1 MRPDLTGLPRPANR
15 ERPEMMND
23 AARPETAPELR
34 AEAGPLSV
42 PLPGTLWLEMDLRA
56 VAFVNLD
63 FRAASGR
70 SIPLHLSLRRDQGL
84 IIANRWTPKGWRRE
98 VAFIA
103 GLGHA
108 VHDLRLDFTTGLST
122 GTSVTLSLDGNR
134 LGRLDAR
141 PRRDRT
147 ARLGLRRGFSGLADL
162 GWMTWPDGLR
172 SMRVSSASPAS
183 PLHLTSRLELGLF
196 GAQSGAMCDLGDGG
210 ALLPFIPLDMAS
222 DARGR
227 GVSHVL
233 LPGRL
238 WRGCGADRVPLIV
251 RDATGREIA
260 RKDLH
265 RRDILAVL
273 QRPEIP
279 WLARHDAL
287 VRLQLL
293 EHVHFAGL
301 WSEIP
306 AALGDVLASG
316 AMSVIKAG
324 FAPPVETRFGAG
336 NTAPIPA
343 AGLACDAF
351 HRAIADG
358 YSGDPEALCH
368 RCIHAHDLSRA
379 DLRQFVLMLSEW
391 FCLNADPRRLADAA
405 REHGVSDWARVR
417 DPWGELA
424 ALPMLWA
431 HGDWPSCLQV
441 LRRARA
447 QSRGWTVTPALGWI
461 ASALAQDL
469 PGLNGERPDLAERA
483 ALMAALMEMVAAL
496 APAHMSQ
503 MGCHR
508 LIKGVCDLLET
519 ALDLPDWCAPHFADL
534 ALRAYGLNPDFWDH
548 LELRAGVLPRQLSD
562 WKTAFAQLRQACLSG
577 DPAQLTEAA
586 RPFLCEPVAGRDT
599 LRRLVLSDAGLMR
612 DGAEPPDFSR
622 WSGIVPKDQL
632 EESALR
638 WLAFPRSRTA
648 HDALSLSTD
657 TAIHRAACAGL
668 RGAAADVARPQM
680 SQAMQCLGA
689 PVQAMLG
696 RIRAGQVPSI
706 DAVSHISERARKLAV
721 PQAGFVGVA
730 ALLALA
736 EALSRAAAPE
746 QARQCIDVA
755 LSGEVPAGVLQC
767 HAAKLA
773 LARFAA
779 FCPDTVLRARVAA
792 TFAPDMALAPPPAE
806 DARAAKL
813 RADANPFADTLV
825 ALISCRAYLGNRVP
839 EIKAAWGDDL
849 ARLGV
854 PMITVVGRGA
864 DQLPGCGHRFDGHV
878 LELDAPDDY
887 EGLPQKI
894 LALADWV
901 LTQTGFGRVFKI
913 DDDCFLNAEAFFN
926 DPAFLTV
933 PYFGRPLRR
942 NRGEM
947 DRSWHM
953 GRAQSARGRCELD
966 KSPEPSVY
974 ADGGS
979 GYILTR
985 PALAALIA
993 ARKSVQG
1000 QSLEQ
1005 VSFMEDKLVGDLLA
1019 LKTITVAGPNYDMA
1033 IFRKSTPGLP
1043 PLPQYQNSFL
1053 PFAGSDIKF
1062 AHLDA
1067 DGAPMAARAALAS
1080 PWPSPMKIWPCHSP
1094 ARLGWARNALDLI
1107 SPPDRL
1113 DAARD
1118 AELAVISVMRNERFM
1133 LDHFL
1138 SHYRQLGVSAFL
1150 IVDNGSDDGTL
1161 EHLVAQPD
1169 VSVFSTDTPYR
1180 QSAYG
1185 VVWQEALLAQVRL
1198 GRWTLLADA
1207 DELAFWSLPEGDGRV
1222 QGDFPALLRGA
1233 EFAGAEAVRLFMLDL
1248 YPKGPMAEA
1257 RFDQSPF
1264 LEAGHIDRAPLRHD
1278 WQGRGPWSNSAT
1290 VTSALRHRLMEEARA
1305 PARAN
1310 LFVAQKYA
1318 LLRYHPF
1325 MRLSSGL
1332 HYVAGAKVASRDLG
1346 FAHFK
1351 YHAQFH
1357 AKAVAEVARGQHF
1370 NNAEEY
1376 RSYLRL
1382 LAQGRD
1388 TLFDPALSVRFS
1400 DCATVRALCGLA
1412 QDATVAAFRPAVPA
1426 RARPVVN
1433 WPAGW
1438 LAATPPVPPAIRVS

>member
-23 AARPETAPELR
+23 AARPDTAPELR

-42 PLPGTLWLEMDLRA
+42 PLPGTLWLEVDLRA

-63 FRAASGR
+63 FREASGR

-98 VAFIA
+98 VAFTA
-103 GLGHA
+103 GLGRA
-108 VHDLRLDFTTGLST
+108 VHDLRLDFGVGLST
-122 GTSVTLSLDGNR
+122 GAAVTLSLDGTR

-141 PRRDRT
+141 PRPDKT
-147 ARLGLRRGFSGLADL
+147 ARLGLRRGFPGLADL

-172 SMRVSSASPAS
+172 SVRISSVLPAP

-210 ALLPFIPLDMAS
+210 ALIPFIPLDMAS
-222 DARGR
+222 DARGS
-227 GVSHVL
+227 GLSHAL
-233 LPGRL
+233 LPGRI
-238 WRGCGADRVPLIV
+238 WRGCGADSVTVIA

-260 RKDLH
+260 RKNLH
-265 RRDILAVL
+265 RTDILAVL
-273 QRPEIP
+273 QRPELP

-301 WSEIP
+301 WSDIHG
-306 AALGDVLASG
+306 ALRDMLASG
-316 AMSVIKAG
+316 AMSVAKAG
-324 FAPPVETRFGAG
+324 FAPPVETRLPAG

-358 YSGDPEALCH
+358 YSGDPVALCH
-368 RCIHAHDLSRA
+368 RCIQAHGLNRS

-405 REHGVSDWARVR
+405 RERGVSDWACVS
-417 DPWGELA
+417 DPWGQLA

-431 HGDWPSCLQV
+431 RGDWPSCLQV

-469 PGLNGERPDLAERA
+469 PGLNGDRPDLAQRTG
-483 ALMAALMEMVAAL
+483 LMAALMELIAAL

-508 LIKGVCDLLET
+508 LIEGVCDLLEA

-534 ALRAYGLNPDFWDH
+534 ALRAYGLTPGFWDH
-548 LELRAGVLPRQLSD
+548 LDLRAGVLPRHLSD
-562 WKTAFAQLRQACLSG
+562 WQPAFAQLRQACLSG
-577 DPAQLTEAA
+577 DPAQMTKAA
-586 RPFLCEPVAGRDT
+586 RPFLCEPIAGHDI
-599 LRRLVLSDAGLMR
+599 LRRLVMSDAGLLR
-612 DGAEPPDFSR
+612 DGAELPDFSR
-622 WSGIVPKDQL
+622 WSGIVPRDQI

-638 WLAFPRSRTA
+638 WLAFPRSQTMR
-648 HDALSLSTD
+648 DALALNTD
-657 TAIHRAACAGL
+657 TALHRAACAGL
-668 RGAAADVARPQM
+668 RRAAADVARPQM
-680 SQAMQCLGA
+680 SQAKQRLGA
-689 PVQAMLG
+689 PLQAMLG
-696 RIRAGQVPSI
+696 RIRSGQVPSS

-721 PQAGFVGVA
+721 PQAGFVGIA
-730 ALLALA
+730 GLLALA

-755 LSGEVPAGVLQC
+755 LSGDLPAGVTQSP
-767 HAAKLA
+767 AAKLA

-779 FCPDTVLRARVAA
+779 FCPDAALRARVASA
-792 TFAPDMALAPPPAE
+792 YVPDPTLAPPPAE

-839 EIKAAWGDDL
+839 EIKAAWGSEL

-854 PMITVVGRGA
+854 PMITVIGRGA
-864 DQLPGCGHRFDGHV
+864 DQRPGCGHRFDGHV

-901 LTQTGFGRVFKI
+901 LAQTGFGRVFKI

-942 NRGEM
+942 NPGEM

-953 GRAQSARGRCELD
+953 GRAQSARGRWELD

-1000 QSLEQ
+1000 RALEQ

-1019 LKTITVAGPNYDMA
+1019 LRSIAVAGPEYDMA
-1033 IFRKSTPGLP
+1033 IFRKSAPGLP

-1053 PFAGSDIKF
+1053 PFAGSGIKL

-1067 DGAPMAARAALAS
+1067 GGAPMAARAALAS
-1080 PWPSPMKIWPCHSP
+1080 PWPSPMKIWPCHS
-1094 ARLGWARNALDLI
+1094 AAQLGWAKNALDLI
-1107 SPPDRL
+1107 SPPERL
-1113 DAARD
+1113 EAARD
-1118 AELAVISVMRNERFM
+1118 ADLAVISVMRNERFM

-1138 SHYRQLGVSAFL
+1138 SHYRRLGVSAFL
-1150 IVDNGSDDGTL
+1150 IVDNGSEDGTL

-1185 VVWQEALLAQVRL
+1185 VIWQEALLAQVRL

-1207 DELAFWSLPEGDGRV
+1207 DELAFWSLPGSDGRV

-1248 YPKGPMAEA
+1248 YPKGAMAEA
-1257 RFDQSPF
+1257 HFDQSPF

-1290 VTSALRHRLMEEARA
+1290 VTSALRHRLMEEAGA

-1325 MRLSSGL
+1325 MRLSTGL

-1351 YHAQFH
+1351 YHAKFH

-1376 RSYLRL
+1376 RNYLRL

-1388 TLFDPALSVRFS
+1388 TLFDPAQSVRFS
-1400 DCATVRALCGLA
+1400 DCASVRALCGFA
-1412 QDATVAAFRPAVPA
+1412 QDATVAAFRPAFPA
-1426 RARPVVN
+1426 RARALANRPV
-1433 WPAGW
+1433 GRF
-1438 LAATPPVPPAIRVS
+1438 AANPPEVRVS